1 MNKVLITGFRAY
13 NFKNDSTGELVQ
25 GVRISFL
32 TSEKAKGQNEC
43 GYLPMQSSLNLESA
57 KDLKEVPG
65 IYNAKYEMVP
75 GKGNKPTLALTG
87 FEFIKP
93 VSLEGLFNADK

>member
-1 MNKVLITGFRAY
+1 MNKVLITGFKAY
-13 NFKNDSTGELVQ
+13 SFNNKDTNELIQ
-25 GVRISFL
+25 GVKVSFL
-32 TSEKAKGQNEC
+32 PMEQAKGQSEC
-43 GYLPMQSSLNLESA
+43 GYLPMQSSLNLECA